1 MSSRLSI
8 TSGSILACLAVACG
22 AFGAHGLKNILSS
35 EMLQVYHTAVDY
47 QMWHAIGLLIIGLR
61 QQQTRCSLLNKSAY
75 FMLAGI
81 SLFSGSLYALSLSA
95 NTMLGIITPIG
106 GVCLLIAWTLLAIAS
121 IKSN

>member
-1 MSSRLSI
+1 MSPRLSI
-8 TSGSILACLAVACG
+8 TSGSILAGLAVACG

-47 QMWHAIGLLIIGLR
+47 QMWHAIGLLVIGLR
-61 QQQTRCSLLNKSAY
+61 QQQSPCSLLNKSAY

-95 NTMLGIITPIG
+95 NKMLGIITPIG
-106 GVCLLIAWTLLAIAS
+106 GVCLLIAWALLAIAS